1 MATTLTN
8 SEGYEHNYT
17 NEQLETILVGLNASN
32 IYYTNGK
39 NDLIFIKLGTT
50 KLLLLDFTYHI
61 NRNIFQNYTIQHDD
75 LKPYNL

>member
-39 NDLIFIKLGTT
+39 KRLNFYKVR
-50 KLLLLDFTYHI
+50 HS
-61 NRNIFQNYTIQHDD
+61 
-75 LKPYNL
+75 